1 MNRQYRFLLI
11 TTVLAAAVSVA
22 AAQPGNDI
30 GQQRMFGKGH
40 PFFVGDLPP
49 GRTREKLESL
59 PAPARRRAMD
69 WLHSFAFPAKDVDV
83 LIITDEGDVLYA
95 DPTPPE
101 LPAEIEQASEADG
114 ASPEPD
120 ASAADDAFSLHS
132 NPGSPNV
139 VYLDFDGHVVSATAW
154 NGGSTLYAR
163 PYDTDGDPSAFS
175 QTERGAIAE
184 IWHRVAEDF
193 APFDVD
199 VTTEEPA
206 QFTATTG
213 RILITRDD
221 DEFGTPMP
229 YAGAGGVAYVN
240 VWGRTGTYDYPHYS
254 PAFVYYDNLGNGQPR
269 YVAEAASHEF
279 GHNLALAHDGTS
291 TVTYYSGHNAGPSGG
306 YIDWAPIMG
315 NSYGADVSQWSRG
328 DYADANNQQ
337 DDLLEIANRLS
348 YRFDD
353 HANTQSQATPLAIDG
368 SGNVV
373 STNPELDPFNVDA
386 DNKGVIEDSGDVDYF
401 VLNLGTGIVNLTVHP
416 AWDAFYHD
424 ASRGA
429 NLDLH
434 VALYDPSGAL
444 VAEDNPATNTDATL
458 LASVSAGTYFL
469 TVTGVGAGDPLTA
482 YDAYGSIGQYFIN
495 GAVSVGTPNGVPI
508 AVDDSGSAPE
518 DGYIVLAVLA
528 NDSDPDGD
536 TLAIVSTTQPAHGI
550 AALNGTTISYT
561 PDANYHG
568 NDAFAYTI
576 SDGLSTSSANVALF
590 VTPVNDAPVA
600 QSDSAATTAGTQV
613 GINVL
618 ANDSDP
624 DGDGLTIMDTTQAA
638 HGSVSITGGSVVD
651 YTPNGDFIGTDSFE
665 YTVGDGAGGT
675 ATASVTV
682 TVENQVIVPE
692 MPTDVSAVD
701 SGAGIATLA
710 WSSSAGANGYEIRR
724 ETKHKKRDA
733 WNGTAMVGTADAYTT
748 SFNDA
753 SGAGDFRYQ
762 VRAVSSAGSSAWS
775 PWAAVTVTDS
785 SGGGGRGGG
794 SKGQKK

>member
-1 MNRQYRFLLI
+1 MNRHYRVLLI
-11 TTVLAAAVSVA
+11 TTVLAAAASVA

-59 PAPARRRAMD
+59 PAPARSRAME
-69 WLHSFAFPAKDVDV
+69 WLHSFAFPAKDLDV
-83 LIITDEGDVLYA
+83 LIVTDEGDVLYA

-101 LPAEIEQASEADG
+101 LPAEIERAPEADG
-114 ASPEPD
+114 ASPEPS
-120 ASAADDAFSLHS
+120 ASAADDAFALHS
-132 NPGSPNV
+132 NPGAPNV
-139 VYLDFDGHVVSATAW
+139 VYLDFDGHVVSGTAW
-154 NGGSTLYAR
+154 GGGTLYAR
-163 PYDTDGDPSAFS
+163 PYDADGDPATFS
-175 QTERGAIAE
+175 QAERGAIAE

-206 QFTATTG
+206 QFNATTG

-240 VWGRTGTYDYPHYS
+240 VWGRTGTYDYPYYS
-254 PAFVYYDNLGNGQPR
+254 PAFVYYENLGNGQPR

-291 TVTYYSGHNAGPSGG
+291 TVTYYSGHNAGPSAG

-337 DDLLEIANRLS
+337 DDLLEIANRLN

-353 HANTQSQATPLAIDG
+353 HADTQSQATPLAMDG

-373 STNPELDPFNVDA
+373 STNPELDPFNVDP
-386 DNKGVIEDSGDVDYF
+386 DNKGVIEDSDDVDYF
-401 VLNLGTGIVNLTVHP
+401 VLNLGTGTVNLTLHP
-416 AWDAFYHD
+416 AWDAFHND

-434 VALYDPSGAL
+434 VALYGPSGAL
-444 VAEDNPATNTDATL
+444 VAEDNPATDTGGTL
-458 LASVSAGTYFL
+458 LASVSAGTYYL
-469 TVTGVGAGDPLTA
+469 AVTGVGAGDPQTA

-495 GAVSVGTPNGVPI
+495 GSVPIGTPNDAPI
-508 AVDDSGSAPE
+508 AVDDNATASE
-518 DGYIVLAVLA
+518 DGIVVLAVLA
-528 NDSDPDGD
+528 NDSDPEGD
-536 TLAIVSTTQPAHGI
+536 TLTIVSMTQPAHGF
-550 AALNGTTISYT
+550 AAINDTTITYT
-561 PDANYHG
+561 PAANYHG

-576 SDGLSTSSANVALF
+576 SDGLSTSSANVIL
-590 VTPVNDAPVA
+590 VVNPVNDAPVA
-600 QSDSAATTAGTQV
+600 HNDGATTTAGTPV
-613 GINVL
+613 AIEVL
-618 ANDSDP
+618 ANDIDP
-624 DGDGLTIMDTTQAA
+624 DGDGLTITGSTQPAN
-638 HGSVSITGGSVVD
+638 GSVSIRGASVD
-651 YTPNGDFIGTDSFE
+651 YTPNGGFIGTDGFQ

-675 ATASVTV
+675 ATATVAV
-682 TVENQVIVPE
+682 TVEYEVIVPE
-692 MPTDVSAVD
+692 APANISAVD
-701 SGAGIATLA
+701 SGTGIALLT
-710 WSSSAGANGYEIRR
+710 WSASAGADGYEIRR
-724 ETKHKKRDA
+724 ETRHKKRDT
-733 WNGTAMVGTADAYTT
+733 WNGTATVGTANADTT
-748 SFNDA
+748 SFNDT
-753 SGAGDFRYQ
+753 SGAGTFRYQ
-762 VRAVSSAGSSAWS
+762 VRAVSSAGSSNWS
-775 PWAAVTVTDS
+775 PWAVVTVTDS

-794 SKGQKK
+794 NKGQKK